1 MINANPGI
9 HLVGVNDMQALLR
22 NVKHGFKINKERLP
36 IINLREAVSFKA
48 RMQLVVA
55 TRLQVQHSSFR
66 LHTLNNTP
74 SVPTNDAH
82 GSFTN
87 SDEEMHFQSCNFY
100 LKKRLDEPAQFKKRL
115 QFK

>member
-9 HLVGVNDMQALLR
+9 HLVGVNDMQAR
-22 NVKHGFKINKERLP
+22 VKHRFKTNEERLP
-36 IINLREAVSFKA
+36 IINLREAVSFKD

-55 TRLQVQHSSFR
+55 MRLQVQHSSFR
-66 LHTLNNTP
+66 LRTLNNTP

-100 LKKRLDEPAQFKKRL
+100 LKKRLDEPAQFKTRL